1 MNNFGI
7 VTRFDLTPF
16 PQGQILA
23 GSIANPISERDAVFK
38 AFSDIA
44 GAKEYDPYASLVTGL
59 TFNSS
64 AVKRSWG
71 IATTAAYTKPVLNPP
86 VYEPLMKIPST
97 ANTLQ
102 LRNLSTYASESN
114 TPPL

>member
-7 VTRFDLTPF
+7 VTRFDLTAF
-16 PQGQILA
+16 SQGQILA

-38 AFSDIA
+38 TFSDIA

-59 TFNSS
+59 SFNSS
-64 AVKRSWG
+64 SVKGSWSL
-71 IATTAAYTKPVLNPP
+71 ATTAAYTKQVLNPP
-86 VYEPLMKIPST
+86 VYEELMKIPST
-97 ANTLQ
+97 VNTMK
-102 LRNLSTYASESN
+102 LRNLSTYANESN